1 MKTLTLMT
9 FIFCISFGC
18 SPKLVKTV
26 KTTPIGELKEIDL
39 RLEQWNDLDDY
50 VLSYKDAHY
59 VMPKDLSPDVESI
72 QDLEISLGSKE
83 SVSDLKKELLK
94 FMDDDSSETIIFSL
108 DLPDQKVTFNKVISG
123 DIAIIYGSIWNN
135 GWVSITGLLTK
146 ERLEKLFP
154 SELFN

>member
-18 SPKLVKTV
+18 SPKLFKTPPV
-26 KTTPIGELKEIDL
+26 GELKDINL
-39 RLEQWNDLDDY
+39 SLEQWSDLDIY
-50 VLSYKDAHY
+50 VLNFKDAHY
-59 VMPKDLSPDVESI
+59 VNIRDSSPDEESI
-72 QDLEISLGSKE
+72 QDMGISLGSKE
-83 SVSDLKKELLK
+83 SVSDLKKDLLK
-94 FMDDDSSETIIFSL
+94 FMDDDSSETMTFRLGADQMII
-108 DLPDQKVTFNKVISG
+108 FNKVITG
-123 DIAIIYGSIWNN
+123 DIVIIYGRIWNN

>member
-1 MKTLTLMT
+1 
-9 FIFCISFGC
+9 
-18 SPKLVKTV
+18 
-26 KTTPIGELKEIDL
+26 
-39 RLEQWNDLDDY
+39 
-50 VLSYKDAHY
+50 
-59 VMPKDLSPDVESI
+59 
-72 QDLEISLGSKE
+72 
-83 SVSDLKKELLK
+83 
-94 FMDDDSSETIIFSL
+94 MDDDSSETITFSL